1 MSFSAL
7 PADLQDLVIGFCYKI
22 RYNELKRDLDIISE
36 INRWC
41 LPPCLLP
48 RTIFCRE
55 TYHYEHHPTVV
66 YRPLNHFHS
75 KLRLFNMLQIHE
87 VLNRLDFRKREV
99 RTMGSRWDWLENLQ
113 KWEFVGLFSVFYR
126 NIEKFPQHV
135 KPNWLCFKIGR
146 VRGHDPRVW
155 VPHGHAAAAFGCFC
169 RRVPLL

>member
-22 RYNELKRDLDIISE
+22 RYNELKHDLDVISE

-55 TYHYEHHPTVV
+55 TYNYEHHPTVV

-135 KPNWLCFKIGR
+135 KPNWLGF
-146 VRGHDPRVW
+146 
-155 VPHGHAAAAFGCFC
+155 
-169 RRVPLL
+169 PLLL